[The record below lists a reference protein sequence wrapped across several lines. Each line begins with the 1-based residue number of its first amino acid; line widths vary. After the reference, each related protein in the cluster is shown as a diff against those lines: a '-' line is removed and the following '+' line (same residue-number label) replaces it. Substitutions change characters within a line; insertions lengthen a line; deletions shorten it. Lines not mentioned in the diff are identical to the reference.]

1 MNNNINYTQELEK
14 VIGIFP
20 YRGCQVKSWGDGYF
34 VLEKFC
40 TNLEQVDRVIDSA
53 LQSLSK
59 SILK

>member
-14 VIGIFP
+14 VMGVFN
-20 YRGCQVKSWGDGYF
+20 YRGCLVKSWGDGYF
-34 VLEKFC
+34 VLDNFC
-40 TNLEQVDRVIDSA
+40 PNLEKVDMVIDSA